1 MTLLEL
7 SIGQIAMVKGVAG
20 GIYGQGLVSRLE
32 AMGIFTNKP
41 IQVLR
46 KAILGGPIH
55 VRVGSTTEVAMRRSE
70 AQLINV
76 HLDDPE

>member
-7 SIGQIAMVKGVAG
+7 SVGQVAMVKEVFAG
-20 GIYGQGLVSRLE
+20 SHGQGLVTRLE
-32 AMGIFTNKP
+32 AMGIFSNKP

-46 KAILGGPIH
+46 KAVLGGPIH

-70 AQLINV
+70 AQLIDV
-76 HLDDPE
+76 HFDEPE